1 MSQYTL
7 TKTFEHAWKI
17 TSKTVFSLVEA
28 TTNMFDELNKDA
40 NLPEEELSKSEMFQ
54 YLKRR
59 GHQMQLGH
67 L

>member
-1 MSQYTL
+1 M
-7 TKTFEHAWKI
+7 FG
-17 TSKTVFSLVEA
+17 LVEA
-28 TTNMFDELNKDA
+28 TNMFDELNKDA
-40 NLPEEELSKSEMFQ
+40 NLPEEQLSKSEMFQ